1 MRDSGVRGI
10 RGLRRVGRPVAVT
23 AALVVA
29 GVAMSACSFSG
40 GSDDDEGAE
49 PTPGASRLDARTAAA
64 LDAVEK
70 ATDRAGS
77 ARVSSSSVM
86 GDLLSMRTAGVLGWA
101 GEPVGRLSITYTG
114 GELAESMRALNS
126 SSMEARLLPDA
137 YYAKVGDKFAAQ
149 MHGKHWIRYA
159 YDDLADLPGGSGT
172 YLKDQL
178 HNTAPVQPVKLLL
191 ASGDVRG
198 AGTETVRGERTTR
211 YSGTV
216 EVAALADSAL
226 KDQLVQAGVT
236 TETVDI
242 WVNDQNLL
250 VKKVERGE
258 LASGRMSSTAY
269 YSAYGVKAA
278 VAAPGGGDTV
288 DFKDLLGNS
297 EASSAPPG

>member
-1 MRDSGVRGI
+1 MRDSGVRHIGRLQ
-10 RGLRRVGRPVAVT
+10 RGVRPVVVT
-23 AALVVA
+23 AALC
-29 GVAMSACSFSG
+29 VAMSACSFSDEPDDG
-40 GSDDDEGAE
+40 GAGQ
-49 PTPGASRLDARTAAA
+49 TPGAGRLDARTAAA
-64 LDAVEK
+64 LAAVEK
-70 ATDRAGS
+70 ATERAGS

-149 MHGKHWIRYA
+149 MRGKHWIRYG

-178 HNTAPVQPVKLLL
+178 RNTAPIQPVELLL
-191 ASGDVRG
+191 ASGDARR
-198 AGTETVRGERTTR
+198 AGTETVRGERTTH

-216 EVAALADSAL
+216 DVAALADSAL
-226 KDQLVQAGVT
+226 RDQLVQAGVT

-242 WVNDQNLL
+242 WVNDRNLL
-250 VKKVERGE
+250 VKKVEQGE
-258 LASGRMSSTAY
+258 LSSGRMSSTAY
-269 YSAYGVKAA
+269 YSAYGVKAT
-278 VAAPGGGDTV
+278 VKAPEGGDTA

-297 EASSAPPG
+297 GASSASPG

>member
-1 MRDSGVRGI
+1 MSDSGVRGI
-10 RGLRRVGRPVAVT
+10 RGLRLGVRPVAVT
-23 AALVVA
+23 AALVAV
-29 GVAMSACSFSG
+29 GVVMSGCSLSG
-40 GSDDDEGAE
+40 APDDEGAE
-49 PTPGASRLDARTAAA
+49 PTRSAGHLDAGTAAA
-64 LDAVEK
+64 LHAVEK

-77 ARVSSSSVM
+77 ARVSASSVM
-86 GDLLSMRTAGVLGWA
+86 GGLLSMRTAGVLGWA
-101 GEPVGRLSITYTG
+101 GDPVGRLSITYTG
-114 GELAESMRALNS
+114 GELADSMRALNS

-149 MHGKHWIRYA
+149 MHGKHWIKYA

-178 HNTAPVQPVKLLL
+178 HNTAPIQPVRLLL
-191 ASGDVRG
+191 ASGDVRR
-198 AGTETVRGERTTR
+198 AGTETVRGERTTH

-216 EVAALADSAL
+216 TVAGLADSAL
-226 KDQLVQAGVT
+226 KEQLVQAGVS

-242 WVNDQNLL
+242 WVNDRNLL

-258 LASGRMSSTAY
+258 LTSGRMLSTAY

-278 VAAPGGGDTV
+278 VAAPEGGDTA

>member
-10 RGLRRVGRPVAVT
+10 RGGVQGGARPAAVT
-23 AALVVA
+23 AALVLA
-29 GVAMSACSFSG
+29 GLAMSACSFSG
-40 GSDDDEGAE
+40 EPDDADGEQ
-49 PTPGASRLDARTAAA
+49 SRGTSSLDARTAAA
-64 LDAVEK
+64 LNAVEK

-101 GEPVGRLSITYTG
+101 GEPVGKLSITYTG

-137 YYAKVGDKFAAQ
+137 YYARVGEKFAAQ
-149 MHGKHWIRYA
+149 MQGKHWIRYD

-178 HNTAPVQPVKLLL
+178 RNTAPVQPVKLLL
-191 ASGDVRG
+191 ASGDARR
-198 AGTETVRGERTTR
+198 AGTETVRGERTTH

-216 EVAALADSAL
+216 VVAALADSDL

-236 TETVDI
+236 SETVDI
-242 WVNDQNLL
+242 WVNDRNLL
-250 VKKVERGE
+250 VKKVEQGE
-258 LASGRMSSTAY
+258 LSSGRMSSTAY
-269 YSAYGVKAA
+269 YSGYGVKAA
-278 VAAPGGGDTV
+278 VEAPEGRDTA

-297 EASSAPPG
+297 GAPSASPG

>member
-1 MRDSGVRGI
+1 MRDSGVRAV
-10 RGLRRVGRPVAVT
+10 RGLRRGVRPVVAT
-23 AALVVA
+23 AALVAV
-29 GVAMSACSFSG
+29 GVVMSACSSSG
-40 GSDDDEGAE
+40 GPDDEGAE
-49 PTPGASRLDARTAAA
+49 PTRSASRLDARTAAA
-64 LDAVEK
+64 LHAVEQ

-149 MHGKHWIRYA
+149 MHGKHWIKYD

-191 ASGDVRG
+191 ASGDVRR
-198 AGTETVRGERTTR
+198 AGTETVRGERTTH

-242 WVNDQNLL
+242 WVNDRNLL

-258 LASGRMSSTAY
+258 LSSGQMSSTAY

-278 VAAPGGGDTV
+278 VAAPEGGDTAN
-288 DFKDLLGNS
+288 FKDLLGNS
-297 EASSAPPG
+297 EASSDPPG

>member
-1 MRDSGVRGI
+1 
-10 RGLRRVGRPVAVT
+10 
-23 AALVVA
+23 
-29 GVAMSACSFSG
+29 MSACSFSG
-40 GSDDDEGAE
+40 GADDESAE
-49 PTPGASRLDARTAAA
+49 PTRGADRGDARTAAA
-64 LDAVEK
+64 LRAVEK
-70 ATDRAGS
+70 ATDEAGS

-86 GDLLSMRTAGVLGWA
+86 GDLLSLRTAGVLGWA
-101 GEPVGRLSITYTG
+101 GEPVGKLSITYTG
-114 GELAESMRALNS
+114 GELAQSMRALNS

-149 MHGKHWIRYA
+149 MHGKHWIRYD

-191 ASGDVRG
+191 ASGDVRRT
-198 AGTETVRGERTTR
+198 GTETVRGERTTH

-216 EVAALADSAL
+216 AVAALADSAL
-226 KDQLVQAGVT
+226 KEQLVQAGVT

-242 WVNDQNLL
+242 WVNDRNLL

-258 LASGRMSSTAY
+258 LTSGPMSSTAY

-278 VAAPGGGDTV
+278 VAAPEGGDTA
-288 DFKDLLGNS
+288 DFKELLGNS
-297 EASSAPPG
+297 GASSVPPG

>member
-10 RGLRRVGRPVAVT
+10 RGPRRGVRPVVATAV
-23 AALVVA
+23 LVAV
-29 GVAMSACSFSG
+29 GVTMSACSFSG
-40 GSDDDEGAE
+40 EPDDGGAE
-49 PTPGASRLDARTAAA
+49 QTRGADRLDARTAAA
-64 LDAVEK
+64 LHAVEK
-70 ATDRAGS
+70 ATDLAGS

-149 MHGKHWIRYA
+149 MRGKHWIRYD

-178 HNTAPVQPVKLLL
+178 RNTAPIQPVKLLL
-191 ASGDVRG
+191 ASGDVRR
-198 AGTETVRGERTTR
+198 AGTETVRGERTTH
-211 YSGTV
+211 YSGAV

-226 KDQLVQAGVT
+226 KEQLVQAGVT

-242 WVNDQNLL
+242 WVNDRNLL

-258 LASGRMSSTAY
+258 LSSGRMSSTAY

-278 VAAPGGGDTV
+278 VAAPEGRDTA

>member
-1 MRDSGVRGI
+1 MRHSGARGI
-10 RGLRRVGRPVAVT
+10 RGVRRTVRPVAVT
-23 AALVVA
+23 AALLVV

-40 GSDDDEGAE
+40 DPDDGDAE
-49 PTPGASRLDARTAAA
+49 QTRGTAGPDARTAAA
-64 LDAVEK
+64 LHAVEK
-70 ATDRAGS
+70 ATDLAGS

-101 GEPVGRLSITYTG
+101 GEPVGKLSITYTG
-114 GELAESMRALNS
+114 GELADTMRALNS

-149 MHGKHWIRYA
+149 MRGKHWIRYD

-178 HNTAPVQPVKLLL
+178 RNTAPVQPVKLLL
-191 ASGDVRG
+191 ASGDARR
-198 AGTETVRGERTTR
+198 AGTETVRGERTTH

-216 EVAALADSAL
+216 DVAALADSAL
-226 KDQLVQAGVT
+226 KEQLVQAGVS

-242 WVNDQNLL
+242 WVNERNLL
-250 VKKVERGE
+250 VKKVEQGE
-258 LASGRMSSTAY
+258 LSSGRMSSTAY
-269 YSAYGVKAA
+269 YSAYGVKAE
-278 VAAPGGGDTV
+278 VAAPAGKDTA

-297 EASSAPPG
+297 GASSASPG

>member
-1 MRDSGVRGI
+1 MTDSGVRGI
-10 RGLRRVGRPVAVT
+10 RGVPRGVRPVAVT
-23 AALVVA
+23 AALVVV

-40 GSDDDEGAE
+40 GPDGEDTD
-49 PTPGASRLDARTAAA
+49 PTRSAGRLDARTAAA
-64 LDAVEK
+64 LHAVEE
-70 ATDRAGS
+70 ATELAGS

-149 MHGKHWIRYA
+149 MHGKHWIRYD

-178 HNTAPVQPVKLLL
+178 RNTAPIQPVKLLL
-191 ASGDVRG
+191 ASGDVRR
-198 AGTETVRGERTTR
+198 AGTETVRGERTTH
-211 YSGTV
+211 YSGAV
-216 EVAALADSAL
+216 EVVGLTDSAL
-226 KDQLVQAGVT
+226 KEQLVQAGVT

-242 WVNDQNLL
+242 WVNDRNLL

-258 LASGRMSSTAY
+258 LSSGRMSSTAY

-278 VAAPGGGDTV
+278 VAAPEGGDTV